1 MQTADVICPY
11 TQTFLHHRHPTEAS
25 FEYFEQNPISDEAD
39 GNSAINFT
47 WSSVYF
53 SGNESKAGVLE
64 EHTG

>member
-11 TQTFLHHRHPTEAS
+11 TQTFLHYRRPTEAS
-25 FEYFEQNPISDEAD
+25 FEYVEQIPISDEAD
-39 GNSAINFT
+39 GNSAINFI
-47 WSSVYF
+47 WASVYF